1 MTPDEIQR
9 ALDYDLF
16 IARDKRTVFLLSV
29 VVSFCDDSQWW
40 TLPQHVRD
48 AVNELKEL
56 SEAWEVKDE

>member
-16 IARDKRTVFLLSV
+16 VARDKRTVFLLSV
-29 VVSFCDDSQWW
+29 IVSFCDDSQWW
-40 TLPQHVRD
+40 TLPQHIRD

-56 SEAWEVKDE
+56 SEAWKAKDE

>member
-16 IARDKRTVFLLSV
+16 VARDKRTVFLLSV
-29 VVSFCDDSQWW
+29 IVSFCDDHQWW
-40 TLPQHVRD
+40 TLPQKIRD

-56 SEAWEVKDE
+56 SNA

>member
-16 IARDKRTVFLLSV
+16 VARDKRTIFLLSV
-29 VVSFCDDSQWW
+29 IVSFCDDSQWW

-56 SEAWEVKDE
+56 SEAWKAKDE